1 MNFAIYGAGAI
12 GAYLG
17 AKLALA
23 GEKVTLIARGAHFQA
38 MQTNGVRIQSPEGD
52 FEAWPTISDNPTAIG
67 PVDFLFLTV
76 KAHSLT
82 EIAPKLG
89 PLIGPDTCVISA
101 QNGIPWWY
109 FQKHGGPWDGSHLE
123 SVDPGGIIS
132 KAISPEQIVG
142 CIVYPSVAIEQP
154 GLLQHT
160 EGNRFSIGELDGSSS
175 QRCKQLSQVL
185 VKADLKCPIR
195 PRIRNDLWVKLMGNV
210 AFNPLSALTRS
221 TLVQIATHSE
231 TRTIA
236 KAIMSEVETVARSLD
251 IKIPITIQQRLKGA
265 TKVGHH
271 KTSMLQ
277 DVELARPLEL
287 ESIVGAIVE
296 LADKLEIAIPHTRT
310 IYACTK
316 LLAHTYSQKGCNV

>member
-23 GEKVTLIARGAHFQA
+23 GEKITLIARGAHFQA
-38 MQTNGVRIQSPEGD
+38 MQTDGIRVQSPEGD
-52 FEAWPTISDNPTAIG
+52 FEARPTISDDPTAIG

-89 PLIGPDTCVISA
+89 PLMGPDTCVISA

-109 FQKHGGPWDGSHLE
+109 FQKHGGPWDGSCLE

-142 CIVYPSVAIEQP
+142 CIVYPSVVIEQP
-154 GLLQHT
+154 GLLRHT

-185 VKADLKCPIR
+185 VKAGLKCPIR

-221 TLVQIATHSE
+221 TLVQIATHSK

-236 KAIMSEVETVARSLD
+236 KAIMSEVETVARALD
-251 IKIPITIQQRLKGA
+251 IKIPITIEQRLEGA
-265 TKVGHH
+265 AKVGHH

-287 ESIVGAIVE
+287 ESIVGAIIE
-296 LADKLEIAIPHTRT
+296 LGDKLEISMPHTRT

-316 LLAHTYSQKGCNV
+316 LLAHTYSQKGCDL